1 MGVPDDDAVGELVE
15 LVILAMSEDEGL
27 CDWFRALGKLPHNL
41 RENAI
46 LQITASMAEADEDPE
61 LIRAVARLQ
70 NPDFHRIVARTL
82 EDLSN
87 DR

>member
-1 MGVPDDDAVGELVE
+1 MGVPDDDAVVE

-61 LIRAVARLQ
+61 LIRAIARLQ
-70 NPDFHRIVARTL
+70 NPDFHRFVARTL

>member
-1 MGVPDDDAVGELVE
+1 MGVPDDDAVVELVE
-15 LVILAMSEDEGL
+15 LVILAISEDEGL

-46 LQITASMAEADEDPE
+46 LQITSSMAESDEDPE
-61 LIRAVARLQ
+61 LIRAVGRLQ
-70 NPDFHRIVARTL
+70 HPEFHQIVARTL

-87 DR
+87 EQ